1 MSIGVI
7 LAAKKLMLSKLLA
20 PEKLSEK
27 LYIIDD
33 HIVCSVCGM
42 ASDALILISKSRQ
55 DAQQHFYTFKEPMP
69 LEQLVRNV
77 GTTMHMPTQYGSS
90 RPFGTSILFAGY
102 DKTGKFQLYCAE
114 PSGNFASWKAHVLGA
129 NNANGISFLKEEYK
143 DDMNLQ
149 DGLKLA
155 LKTMCKTLDATHP
168 KPEDFE
174 FVTVT
179 KNEKAEVKINMLN
192 EKEIKDLI
200 DKAAISP
207 PEKA

>member
-1 MSIGVI
+1 
-7 LAAKKLMLSKLLA
+7 MLSKLLA

-27 LYIIDD
+27 LYLIND

-42 ASDALILISKSRQ
+42 ASDALVLVDGSRR
-55 DAQQHFYTFKEPMP
+55 DAQNYFYTFKEPMP
-69 LEQLVRNV
+69 VELLVRNICDV
-77 GTTMHMPTQYGSS
+77 VHTPTQYGSS
-90 RPFGTSILFAGY
+90 RPYGTSILFAGY

-114 PSGNFASWKAHVLGA
+114 PSGNYASWKAHVLGA

-143 DDMNLQ
+143 DDMTLE

-155 LKTMCKTLDATHP
+155 LKTMCKTLYATHP

-179 KNEKAEVKINMLN
+179 KNEKDEVKITMLT

-200 DKAAISP
+200 EKAAIAP
-207 PEKA
+207 PEKS